1 MKIRSSVD
9 ASPTTI
15 RFEYAEGSQRRAEC
29 IGCEVPQA
37 CAWLKDCSKWLNQ
50 QEEAVMDKPEVVVT
64 QPIQGPI
71 EPPKGLTVGR
81 NCHYVTSSGRHLA
94 AIITDVTDRQAGI
107 VSLIAFDPE
116 LGYSPHK
123 YGVRYDPLNPT
134 YDTWHYIEPVI
145 D

>member
-1 MKIRSSVD
+1 MGYLVTADPAIGPDTVVMIEYRRNPDGRPVPIRYI
-9 ASPTTI
+9 T
-15 RFEYAEGSQRRAEC
+15 YAEVR
-29 IGCEVPQA
+29 
-37 CAWLKDCSKWLNQ
+37 
-50 QEEAVMDKPEVVVT
+50 MDKPEVVAT

>member
-1 MKIRSSVD
+1 MINGALNRVHDALTGVELTDQQAEILIRYVRSR
-9 ASPTTI
+9 T
-15 RFEYAEGSQRRAEC
+15 RQKG
-29 IGCEVPQA
+29 
-37 CAWLKDCSKWLNQ
+37 KH
-50 QEEAVMDKPEVVVT
+50 MDKPEVVAT

-81 NCHYVTSSGRHLA
+81 NCHYVTLGGRHLA
-94 AIITDVTDRQAGI
+94 AIVTDVTDRQAGI

-123 YGVRYDPLNPT
+123 YEVRYDPLNPT

>member
-1 MKIRSSVD
+1 MINGALNRVHDALTGVELTGQQAEILIRYVRSR
-9 ASPTTI
+9 T
-15 RFEYAEGSQRRAEC
+15 RQKG
-29 IGCEVPQA
+29 
-37 CAWLKDCSKWLNQ
+37 KH
-50 QEEAVMDKPEVVVT
+50 MDKPEVVAT

-94 AIITDVTDRQAGI
+94 AIVTDVTDRQVGI

-116 LGYSPHK
+116 LVYSPHK